1 MIYQGVVCSGTLLSF
16 KSFSQKIL
24 KSAQDLAFENKVKT
38 VKLHVMKKAMNF
50 IKENYGD
57 EISFLKKTYEL
68 TINLIEDNDLLIP
81 EYKIE
86 LLKKKKVIK
95 KIDFVEKI
103 YDKTNKKENII
114 NLKRMTT
121 LLL

>member
-1 MIYQGVVCSGTLLSF
+1 
-16 KSFSQKIL
+16 
-24 KSAQDLAFENKVKT
+24 
-38 VKLHVMKKAMNF
+38 MKKAINF

-114 NLKRMTT
+114 NLKRMKKGKHNNRFFKNRKKNFKNRKFN
-121 LLL
+121 

>member
-1 MIYQGVVCSGTLLSF
+1 
-16 KSFSQKIL
+16 
-24 KSAQDLAFENKVKT
+24 
-38 VKLHVMKKAMNF
+38 MKKAINF

-68 TINLIEDNDLLIP
+68 TINLIENNDLLIP

-103 YDKTNKKENII
+103 LDKTNKKENII
-114 NLKRMTT
+114 NLKRMKKGKNKNRFFKNPKKNFKNRKFN
-121 LLL
+121 